1 MNVIDPVPIM
11 LDKPRSI
18 LLTLP
23 ALKAIE
29 DQIAKQRGEKRVNLF
44 RLFQDGDLGATEM
57 LVIVWGGLRHED
69 PGLTLEKTLA
79 LCARYSM
86 QAIAEVVKAAME
98 QHVGV
103 GKSAEPA
110 PSPDG
115 ALLAGDGG
123 ASPPL
128 A

>member
-1 MNVIDPVPIM
+1 MHVVEPVPIE

-44 RLFQDGDLGATEM
+44 RLLQEGDLGAMEM
-57 LVIVWGGLRHED
+57 LVVLWGGLRHEE

-79 LCARYSM
+79 ICAKHSM
-86 QAIAEVVKAAME
+86 QAIAEAVKAAME
-98 QHVGV
+98 QHI
-103 GKSAEPA
+103 GKPEPA
-110 PSPDG
+110 ASADAAEAVP
-115 ALLAGDGG
+115 GG
-123 ASPPL
+123 EGETPPPL

>member
-1 MNVIDPVPIM
+1 MHVIEPVPIV
-11 LDKPRSI
+11 LDKPRSL

-44 RLFQDGDLGATEM
+44 KLFQEGDLGATEM

-86 QAIAEVVKAAME
+86 EAIADVVKTAME
-98 QHVGV
+98 QHVGT
-103 GKSAEPA
+103 GKSAEPP
-110 PSPDG
+110 PSETAAEGETP
-115 ALLAGDGG
+115 
-123 ASPPL
+123 PPL